1 MSSTEL
7 EPAARAGELAAAA
20 DGITFAIEAAKT
32 LVIRDDDDVEIAAEL
47 LSQITAA
54 SKAIEEKRVEL
65 TAPINAVVKK
75 LNAAAKEAQG
85 ELPDVGQRL
94 RQAIG
99 EYRTS
104 ALAART
110 EAKAAAQESSG
121 QAVVDPGGL
130 PSVPEKRIQTSSG
143 TVGERTYWTF
153 ELVDAH
159 AFVKACSK
167 TKGAWEKD
175 GDMVMAAVSEINDR
189 VKKHGLRE
197 FPGLR
202 IFEKSAAVVR

>member
-7 EPAARAGELAAAA
+7 ERAGELAESAL
-20 DGITFAIEAAKT
+20 GVEYAIEAAKT
-32 LVIRDDDDVEIAAEL
+32 LVITDEDDVEIAADL
-47 LSQITAA
+47 LVQITAA
-54 SKAIEEKRVEL
+54 SKAIEEKRLEL
-65 TAPINAVVKK
+65 TKPINDVVRK

-85 ELPDVGQRL
+85 ELPEIGQKL

-99 EYRTS
+99 DYRTR
-104 ALAART
+104 ALAAQAEART
-110 EAKAAAQESSG
+110 AAQQATG
-121 QAVVDPGGL
+121 NAVVDPGEL
-130 PSVPEKRIQTSSG
+130 PAAPEKRIKTSSG
-143 TVGERTYWTF
+143 SVGERTYWTF
-153 ELVDAH
+153 EVVDEH

-175 GDMVMAAVSEINDR
+175 GAMVMVAVSEINDR

-202 IFEKSAAVVR
+202 IFEKSSAVVR